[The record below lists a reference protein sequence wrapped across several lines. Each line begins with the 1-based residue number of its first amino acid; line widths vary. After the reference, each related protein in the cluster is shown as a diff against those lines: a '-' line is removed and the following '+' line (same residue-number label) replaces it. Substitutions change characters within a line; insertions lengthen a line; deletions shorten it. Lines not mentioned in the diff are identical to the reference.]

1 MLLVSLSPRCPRP
14 AGGGNAWPPFD
25 GYIGIAVRWQARRP
39 HTGGWP
45 LVGSDASVALP
56 RGAADSRCHSQ
67 KCSVSNRGSPPACP
81 GGEGIGAAAGNGN
94 SRDASWN
101 TDSQVLSTK
110 VSPYAHS
117 PKTINLVP
125 RSSKM
130 APPPRVPVS
139 PGLRLPSAFQ
149 PVGEIVRH
157 IPENHLLAGSASWYI
172 PGRSPRF
179 QRGPHPVHLL
189 HPVACKATAVLA
201 CPAL

>member
-1 MLLVSLSPRCPRP
+1 MEETSHLSPAVAIANYQGLTPFTGICVEASTQPGRVGGGWKANYQGLTPFT
-14 AGGGNAWPPFD
+14 AGGGNAWPQCD
-25 GYIGIAVRWQARRP
+25 RYIGVAARCQARQP

-45 LVGSDASVALP
+45 LIGSDASVALP

-67 KCSVSNRGSPPACP
+67 KRSVSNRGSPPACP

-125 RSSKM
+125 RSSSMVHCLSSK
-130 APPPRVPVS
+130 
-139 PGLRLPSAFQ
+139 PG
-149 PVGEIVRH
+149 
-157 IPENHLLAGSASWYI
+157 W
-172 PGRSPRF
+172 
-179 QRGPHPVHLL
+179 
-189 HPVACKATAVLA
+189 
-201 CPAL
+201 